1 MPADTALHA
10 PADTR
15 PAGPAAV
22 AAAPA
27 PLQRHWAR
35 THAIVNLRGDPGDAA
50 FTSAVGAALG
60 VPLPQRAGECP
71 ATATRRIVW
80 AGPDDWFVIGE
91 PGEQAALAAA
101 LRAAGAGTHHAV
113 TDVSSG
119 YAVLTLAGPSAQ
131 DVLAQGCPLDLH
143 LRAFP
148 VGCSAGTHF
157 FKASVW
163 MWRTGADRFELLVRT
178 SFAGYVETLLR
189 ACTRECGMEPPL
201 PG

>member
-10 PADTR
+10 TADTR
-15 PAGPAAV
+15 LAGPAAV

-27 PLQRHWAR
+27 PLKCHWAR
-35 THAIVNLRGDPGDAA
+35 THAIVNLRGNPQDAA
-50 FTSAVGAALG
+50 FTAAVGAALG
-60 VPLPQRAGECP
+60 LPLPQRASECP

-91 PGEQAALAAA
+91 PGEEAALASA
-101 LRAAGAGTHHAV
+101 LRAAAAGTHHAV

-119 YAVLTLAGPSAQ
+119 YAVLTLAGASAH

-148 VGCSAGTHF
+148 VGTSAGTHF

-163 MWRTGADRFELLVRT
+163 MWRTGAERFELLVRT
-178 SFAGYVETLLR
+178 SFAGYVEALLK
-189 ACTRECGMEPPL
+189 ACTRECGMVDSPQD
-201 PG
+201 